1 MTAAAARDFQT
12 HGLRPDA
19 SFKEAAIFY
28 AVELGWSVFPTRPGT
43 KEPYANTDHGLTDA
57 DKGKGGYKVATH
69 DPATIKQWAERWP
82 QANIGIAID
91 GFIVVEADVR
101 HDGPANLERFRAQH
115 GIVIDTVEARSA
127 SGGPHYFFRDVPGL
141 RRAINAIP
149 GVDVLTSGKGYVMV
163 SPSRKGEGVYTWV
176 KGRAPWEREMAELP
190 AALREAA
197 EQRHAGRAYSYTA
210 KTAAGGN
217 SASRSQAVGNLD
229 AYMTKVRDNVFDAI
243 TRVKAGQRRD
253 VLNRESFTLGRFVGG
268 GYIGRTEARD
278 LIVSAFQRAGHS
290 LDPKAEDTIDV
301 GLDEGAAQPIR
312 LIVEERIYSS
322 ADEWDQQAKDNEDIP
337 HDDDVIDAGILQKLT
352 AERAAHKAE
361 RVAHRETRRQLAGYL
376 RLMHDTRLTAGQR
389 VATMIT
395 WAENDG
401 PPQDLF
407 AATDDDPTDK
417 DAPIEELEKRGYQ
430 RLYIKSTAEKKA
442 GMNDRVFGRTVTDAA
457 SIGLLKMQTRTEATQ
472 VPLDPDITPAPTR
485 GRATPAIK
493 YKYCT
498 AIYVKPGALPDRK
511 LNKKDV
517 QDKAVRLVADAE
529 RKERRCPG
537 CGSLR
542 LKGVTYQCE
551 SCHCTCTREEA
562 EHAGATMKKTAGGV
576 WVNEHGEIL
585 HNGKQQWGSE
595 GLWQEGEDTD
605 TADNDPDDA
614 VEPCRNPTPNMD
626 SGQAR
631 RAGSPVYF
639 SSPLIT
645 QEGGEEKYT
654 GLRSDIVTG
663 GCRIPTTNMAAS
675 KDPPAC
681 PSGEDLRPCYECGV
695 TLTPHGLTCK
705 PCRLGE
711 RPPSPLHIV
720 TRTQTREG
728 VSV

>member
-1 MTAAAARDFQT
+1 MSAATARDYQT
-12 HGLRPDA
+12 HSLRPDA

-28 AVELGWSVFPTRPGT
+28 AVELGWLVFPTRPGT

-69 DPATIKQWAERWP
+69 DPATIKQWGERWP

-101 HDGPANLERFRAQH
+101 HDGPANLERFCAQH

-190 AALREAA
+190 DALREAA
-197 EQRHAGRAYSYTA
+197 EQHHAGRAYSYTA
-210 KTAAGGN
+210 EKAARGN

-290 LDPKAEDTIDV
+290 LDPKAEDTVDV

-322 ADEWDQQAKDNEDIP
+322 ADEWDQQTNDNEDIP
-337 HDDDVIDAGILQKLT
+337 HDDDVIDVGILQKLK
-352 AERAAHKAE
+352 AEHAAHK
-361 RVAHRETRRQLAGYL
+361 ETRRQLEGYL
-376 RLMHDTRLTAGQR
+376 RLMRDPRLRPGQK
-389 VATMIT
+389 VTTMLA
-395 WAENDG
+395 WAETDG
-401 PPQDLF
+401 PPKNLH
-407 AATDDDPTDK
+407 AAVEDDPTD
-417 DAPIEELEKRGYQ
+417 DTAPPDELEQRGYQ
-430 RLYIKSTAEKKA
+430 RLYITSTAEKKA
-442 GMNDRVFGRTVTDAA
+442 GMNARVFGRTVDDVA
-457 SIGLLKMQTRTEATQ
+457 SIGLLKTQTRTEAVQ
-472 VPLDPDITPAPTR
+472 VPLDPDITPTMPIR
-485 GRATPAIK
+485 NGPVPATA
-493 YKYCT
+493 YKYMT
-498 AIYVKPGALPDRK
+498 AIYVKPGPLPDRSLDK
-511 LNKKDV
+511 
-517 QDKAVRLVADAE
+517 KAVQTKAIRRAADAA
-529 RKERRCPG
+529 RKDPRCPA
-537 CGSLR
+537 CGSRQLTSVAYR
-542 LKGVTYQCE
+542 CE
-551 SCHCTCTREEA
+551 SCKCTCTREEA
-562 EHAGATMKKTAGGV
+562 EHAGDTIKKSDGGL

-585 HNGKQQWGSE
+585 HNGTQQWGNENLSYE
-595 GLWQEGEDTD
+595 DEDTVGRD
-605 TADNDPDDA
+605 AIDDED
-614 VEPCRNPTPNMD
+614 VVLGRNPTTNTD
-626 SGQAR
+626 DGQTR
-631 RAGSPVYF
+631 QAGSPVYF

-654 GLRSDIVTG
+654 GRLPDIVTG
-663 GCRIPTTNMAAS
+663 VSRNPTLVMAAS
-675 KDPPAC
+675 KEPPAC

-720 TRTQTREG
+720 TRTQAREG
-728 VSV
+728 VSL